1 MIGNDIIDLSV
12 AKLESD
18 WQRKGFLEKQFTE
31 IEQQLILDSP
41 SPFISVWK
49 IWSMKEAA
57 YKAYTQQNELRFFA
71 PKKFNC
77 LFMSKQKGL
86 VMYKDQKFY
95 TSSIINREF
104 IFTLAGSNKSDQPY
118 SEFIT
123 PRFIDCGIKTKLSEI
138 KSLCVK
144 EIKQKK
150 AKNRAPAYYYKEI
163 LLTKS
168 CSISHHGKFGVFS
181 LIYA

>member
-1 MIGNDIIDLSV
+1 LIGNDIIDLSV

-77 LFMSKQKGL
+77 LLMSKQKGL

-95 TSSIINREF
+95 TSSIILYKFLLKVE
-104 IFTLAGSNKSDQPY
+104 SKKSHPLFY
-118 SEFIT
+118 
-123 PRFIDCGIKTKLSEI
+123 
-138 KSLCVK
+138 
-144 EIKQKK
+144 
-150 AKNRAPAYYYKEI
+150 
-163 LLTKS
+163 
-168 CSISHHGKFGVFS
+168 
-181 LIYA
+181 